1 MFPAAALKRTRR
13 GYVPRGSAQ
22 THKERTTS
30 MKRDI
35 RTKLA
40 VAAVAALAVSGIA
53 AGCGGGDDN
62 GDSGDTGAIT
72 VGSDIPY
79 PPFEQGKAPNYTG
92 FDVDLLNA
100 IAQDM
105 GREVTYEDTSF
116 DTIFRDLAQAK
127 FDMVASATTITGERE
142 QTVDFSNP
150 YYLSEQ
156 ALVVPI
162 GSDIKT
168 VDDISGLTVAV
179 QQGTTGQAYVEDETD
194 AGEVRQ
200 FPEGPDAINAVK
212 TGTSDAAVI
221 DLPVAQ
227 DAVEK
232 AGGVEVATSIPT
244 DEEYGFV
251 FQQDDDTLR
260 EDVNASLK
268 NVEDDGTY
276 AEIYKKWFG
285 QEPPKEVFTATNEPK

>member
-1 MFPAAALKRTRR
+1 MTTGKRMRVVAAL
-13 GYVPRGSAQ
+13 
-22 THKERTTS
+22 
-30 MKRDI
+30 
-35 RTKLA
+35 
-40 VAAVAALAVSGIA
+40 VAAVAAVGIA

-62 GDSGDTGAIT
+62 GGGGDTEALT

-116 DTIFRDLAQAK
+116 DTIFRDLAQGK
-127 FDMVASATTITGERE
+127 FDMVASATTITAERE

-156 ALVVPI
+156 ALVVPT

-168 VDDISGLTVAV
+168 VDDLSGLTVAV

>member
-1 MFPAAALKRTRR
+1 MLRGTRTRVVTAR
-13 GYVPRGSAQ
+13 
-22 THKERTTS
+22 
-30 MKRDI
+30 
-35 RTKLA
+35 
-40 VAAVAALAVSGIA
+40 VAAVAGAGIA
-53 AGCGGGDDN
+53 GGCGSSDDSSGGGD
-62 GDSGDTGAIT
+62 TGTLT

-92 FDVDLLNA
+92 FDIDLVNA
-100 IAQDM
+100 MAKEM
-105 GREVTYEDTSF
+105 GRTVTYEDTSF
-116 DTIFRDLAQAK
+116 DTIFRDLAAGK
-127 FDMVASATTITGERE
+127 FDMVASATTITPERE

-156 ALVVPI
+156 ALVVPS

-168 VDDISGLTVAV
+168 VDDIAGTTIAV

-194 AGEVRQ
+194 AGDVRQ

-232 AGGVEVATSIPT
+232 AGGVEIATSIPT

-251 FQQDDDTLR
+251 FQQDDTLR